1 MPADSR
7 AMLPGYEWLRDMF
20 ESADGKARL
29 EKVKKLAGVAKGA
42 GLPIHHMALLWCL
55 ENPRVSTVILGA
67 SRLSQLTDN
76 LAALDSRAKMTADVM
91 AAIEE
96 IAGNKPAAPQRF

>member
-1 MPADSR
+1 
-7 AMLPGYEWLRDMF
+7 
-20 ESADGKARL
+20 
-29 EKVKKLAGVAKGA
+29 
-42 GLPIHHMALLWCL
+42 MALLWCL

-76 LAALDSRAKMTADVM
+76 LAALEAREKMTPEVM

-96 IAGNKPAAPQRF
+96 IAGNRPPPPQRF